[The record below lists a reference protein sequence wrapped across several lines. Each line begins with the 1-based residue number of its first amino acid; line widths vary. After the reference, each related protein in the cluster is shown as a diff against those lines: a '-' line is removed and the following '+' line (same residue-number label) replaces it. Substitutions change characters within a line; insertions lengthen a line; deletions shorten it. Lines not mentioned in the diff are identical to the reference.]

1 LLVAC
6 ALLGA
11 PPCGGARGWTARH
24 PLSTIAPSA
33 RPSLGIARDTKC
45 IDPPPPLR
53 GDLSAHRRSGAPAPS
68 HLKYLALDGSTDLT
82 TQAWTNMGFI
92 HPSAGKPS
100 GPGWAGYVTSMYI
113 NETLLDAYNAAGYDV
128 FINMEV
134 EITNQARQDGPP
146 WGFNALE
153 AWKAAWIGPS
163 TGCYNGTA
171 GGGCYNGTT
180 GGIWNNSVAA
190 LAAAKKIKGVYF
202 GDELLGGG
210 WSVSNLTEII
220 TMVKDTWPEG
230 VTYCKCSRSLCVF
243 SRKPQKRLRTDN
255 EEWEPIN
262 NPEWTDGDGQPY
274 GKVPPALDLISYDV
288 SCASQACVA

>member
-1 LLVAC
+1 
-6 ALLGA
+6 
-11 PPCGGARGWTARH
+11 
-24 PLSTIAPSA
+24 
-33 RPSLGIARDTKC
+33 
-45 IDPPPPLR
+45 
-53 GDLSAHRRSGAPAPS
+53 
-68 HLKYLALDGSTDLT
+68 
-82 TQAWTNMGFI
+82 
-92 HPSAGKPS
+92 
-100 GPGWAGYVTSMYI
+100 MYI

-163 TGCYNGTA
+163 IGCYNGTA

-230 VTYCKCSRSLCVF
+230 VTYY
-243 SRKPQKRLRTDN
+243 N

-288 SCASQACVA
+288 SCASQACVAWLVPRV